1 MKRLLEEAEKN
12 QELKEK
18 IVELDKNPESTLKD
32 YIKVAAEYGIEL
44 KEEDF
49 KPAQAEITDDELD
62 AVAGGG
68 DCACVIGGGGTSS
81 QLGDTCVCAV
91 AGGGEY
97 SSQAIENGARCVC
110 AFAGGGT
117 DNGRYDCRRSGF

>member
-32 YIKVAAEYGIEL
+32 YIQVAAEYGIEI

-49 KPAQAEITDDELD
+49 KPAQGELTDDELD
-62 AVAGGG
+62 AVAGG
-68 DCACVIGGGGTSS
+68 DACTCPIAGGGEASKTD
-81 QLGDTCVCAV
+81 DTCACAV

-97 SSQAIENGARCVC
+97 SSKAIENGARCVC